1 VNGAPEDN
9 EDSLLGH
16 AKYFMGKGFEVSAR
30 VVVFGTLGSELDG
43 FSKGAEESRQSVF
56 NKISNAFDKDME
68 GTMQTIEVYKDKIK
82 TLNEKNDS
90 LTIRNKDI
98 NCLYETEREKV
109 TAVTNAAK
117 MWKHIAFVTSAITI
131 TIVLINIL
139 SAIM

>member
-1 VNGAPEDN
+1 MAKTAKELSQIKARQTKLGKKSYDELVQIILKKDNIERNLNNQIKGLKGEVNV
-9 EDSLLGH
+9 L
-16 AKYFMGKGFEVSAR
+16 SAR
-30 VVVFGTLGSELDG
+30 V
-43 FSKGAEESRQSVF
+43 
-56 NKISNAFDKDME
+56 NAFDKDME

-109 TAVTNAAK
+109 TAVINAAK
-117 MWKHIAFVTSAITI
+117 MWKHITFVTSAITI